1 MSIFRR
7 LLLIGRS
14 YLNYIIGKAEDP
26 EKILNQMLVD
36 MDEQLAN
43 AKRQVALAISDE
55 KKLLT
60 QYLDSK
66 KKMNL
71 WKEKAEIAV
80 QASRDDLAKKALER
94 FAIYKQESINL
105 ENYWKNQKT
114 AVEKLK
120 IALNTLTTKI
130 NDAKIKKNLLVAR
143 AKQAEATQN
152 ISITMNSIS
161 GNKNTIQALN
171 SIEDKISK
179 MEAEAH
185 AATTLASE
193 IEVDELNA
201 QFEDLKVNST
211 DNELSKI
218 KRQLSSKKIL
228 KLSAVDENDIN
239 AIEKDIEKENIK
251 K

>member
-26 EKILNQMLVD
+26 EKMLNQMLVD
-36 MDEQLAN
+36 MDEQLIN

-66 KKMNL
+66 KKMNI

-94 FAIYKQESINL
+94 FSIYRQESINL
-105 ENYWKNQKT
+105 ENYWKNRKN

-152 ISITMNSIS
+152 ISATMSNIS
-161 GNKNTIQALN
+161 GGKHAAQALN
-171 SIEDKISK
+171 TIEDKISK
-179 MEAEAH
+179 MEAEAN
-185 AATTLASE
+185 AVTTLASE
-193 IEVDELNA
+193 IEIDELNA

-211 DNELSKI
+211 DSELSKI
-218 KRQLSSKKIL
+218 KRQLASRKVL
-228 KLSAVDENDIN
+228 KLSAVKKEDIN
-239 AIEKDIEKENIK
+239 AIEKDIEKEKLIK
-251 K
+251 

>member
-14 YLNYIIGKAEDP
+14 YLNYVIGKAEDP
-26 EKILNQMLVD
+26 EKMLNQMLID
-36 MDEQLAN
+36 MDEHLMN
-43 AKRQVALAISDE
+43 AKRQVAFAISDE

-66 KKMNL
+66 KKMNI

-80 QASRDDLAKKALER
+80 QANRDDLAKKALER
-94 FAIYKQESINL
+94 YTLYKQESINL
-105 ENYWKNQKT
+105 ENHWKNQKS

-143 AKQAEATQN
+143 AKKATATQN
-152 ISITMNSIS
+152 ISVTMSNIAGS
-161 GNKNTIQALN
+161 KNTIQVLN
-171 SIEDKISK
+171 NMEDRISK
-179 MEAEAH
+179 MEAEAN
-185 AATTLASE
+185 AATTMASE

-201 QFEDLKVNST
+201 QFEDLKLNST
-211 DNELSKI
+211 DSELSKI

-228 KLSAVDENDIN
+228 KLSAVKKEDIN
-239 AIEKDIEKENIK
+239 AIEKDIERERSIK
-251 K
+251 

>member
-1 MSIFRR
+1 
-7 LLLIGRS
+7 
-14 YLNYIIGKAEDP
+14 
-26 EKILNQMLVD
+26 MLVD
-36 MDEQLAN
+36 MDEQLIN

-66 KKMNL
+66 KKMNI

-94 FAIYKQESINL
+94 FSIYRQESINL
-105 ENYWKNQKT
+105 ENYWKNQKN

-120 IALNTLTTKI
+120 VALNTLTAKI

-143 AKQAEATQN
+143 AKKATATQN
-152 ISITMNSIS
+152 ISVTMSNIAGGKS
-161 GNKNTIQALN
+161 TIQALN
-171 SIEDKISK
+171 SMEDTISK
-179 MEAEAH
+179 TEAEAN
-185 AATTLASE
+185 AATTMASE

-201 QFEDLKVNST
+201 QFEDLRLNST

-218 KRQLSSKKIL
+218 KRQLSSKKVL
-228 KLSAVDENDIN
+228 KLSAVKKEDIS
-239 AIEKDIEKENIK
+239 AIEKDIEKEK
-251 K
+251 

>member
-1 MSIFRR
+1 
-7 LLLIGRS
+7 
-14 YLNYIIGKAEDP
+14 
-26 EKILNQMLVD
+26 
-36 MDEQLAN
+36 
-43 AKRQVALAISDE
+43 
-55 KKLLT
+55 
-60 QYLDSK
+60 
-66 KKMNL
+66 MNL